1 MSLFEERLADLPLR
15 IEGYA
20 LEGLSRDVSS
30 AFTRVSTVIR
40 MHGGG
45 EEGLGEDVTY
55 DAEDHE
61 VLQAAGPVLPLAGE
75 WTLGSFC
82 DHVEGLELWP
92 APPRREPSRLYR
104 VWAYESTAL
113 DPARREAGPPLP
125 GAVGR

>member
-1 MSLFEERLADLPLR
+1 MSLFEKRLADLPLH

-40 MHGGG
+40 MDGGG
-45 EEGLGEDVTY
+45 EEGVGEDVTY

-61 VLQAAGPVLPLAGE
+61 ILQAAGPVLPLAGE

-82 DHVEGLELWP
+82 DHLEALDLWP
-92 APPRREPSRLYR
+92 SPPRREPSRSIR
-104 VWAYESTAL
+104 WM
-113 DPARREAGPPLP
+113 ARRWP
-125 GAVGR
+125 